1 MISDSSVRYL
11 NTTGVRTKKKSK
23 LVYCSLTLFDLLDS
37 LQNAG
42 FEPNPVKLLKYNSIL
57 IHSCV
62 SNYIYTIQYRYKLIW
77 FAAFFHR
84 N

>member
-11 NTTGVRTKKKSK
+11 NTTGVRNKKKSK

-37 LQNAG
+37 LQNTG

-62 SNYIYTIQYRYKLIW
+62 SNCIYTIQYRYKLVR
-77 FAAFFHR
+77 FAAFF
-84 N
+84 NCN